1 MNLPS
6 VESSSTA
13 LIDSRVGRIGRT
25 LRRLMRNP
33 LGAIGLIVLL
43 LFVVVAVFAPEIAP
57 RNPIAL
63 DPAHRLLPPSL
74 HHLFGTDE
82 AGRDIFSRVIVG
94 TRLSLLGAGA
104 ILAIG
109 IAIGVPVGLLSGYAG
124 KWVDEILMRMTDVF
138 LSFPSLVFAIAVAA
152 TLGATLRNAII
163 ATGVVWWPWYA
174 RLIRGEVLRIKH
186 QPFVEGARILG
197 AGPLRI
203 MFLHILRNVL
213 TPLFVQVCLDLGFAV
228 LTLAS
233 LSFLGLGAQPPTPEW
248 GALIAA
254 GQSYYLT
261 QWWYV
266 TFPGLTM
273 LIAVMAF
280 NMFGDGLRDVLSTG
294 RAR

>member
-1 MNLPS
+1 MNLTS

-109 IAIGVPVGLLSGYAG
+109 IAIGVPVGLLSGYVG

-152 TLGATLRNAII
+152 TLGASLRNAII

-254 GQSYYLT
+254 GQNYYLT

-273 LIAVMAF
+273 LVAVMAF